1 MVDSAITH
9 VSDTA
14 FWIAHLRAVETQRPD
29 ALVRDPFAARL
40 AGERGRQIAASIPMS
55 EVVGW
60 TVAVRTLIIDEYIEL
75 ALREGIDTI
84 LNLGAGLDTRPY
96 RMDLPESLTWIE
108 ADYPHV
114 IEYKNKL
121 LIGERVA
128 CKLESV
134 KIDLADLS
142 ARRGLFAAVNA
153 RAQRLMILTEG
164 VVPYLSNDEAASLAD
179 DLRAMDRARLWIVDY
194 LEPEFAQYRRRST
207 LQRALQNAPFRFAPA
222 DWHAFFAAHGWRA
235 RKIRYIA
242 DEAERLGRPIPLSAL
257 MKVAMIARM
266 LIASPERRKAFRR
279 FLGYA
284 LLEPL

>member
-1 MVDSAITH
+1 MPDSAITH

-75 ALREGIDTI
+75 ALGEGVDTI

-128 CKLESV
+128 CTLESV

-222 DWHAFFAAHGWRA
+222 DWHAFFEAHGWRA

-266 LIASPERRKAFRR
+266 LIASPEQRKAFRR

>member
-1 MVDSAITH
+1 MADSAITH

-40 AGERGRQIAASIPMS
+40 AGEQGRRIAASIPMS
-55 EVVGW
+55 QVVGW
-60 TVAVRTLIIDEYIEL
+60 TVAVRTLIIDEYIAL
-75 ALREGIDTI
+75 ALSEGVDTI

-96 RMDLPESLTWIE
+96 RMALPESLTWIE

-114 IEYKNKL
+114 IEYKNNL
-121 LIGERVA
+121 LIGERIA
-128 CKLESV
+128 CRLESV

-164 VVPYLSNDEAASLAD
+164 VVPYLSNDQAASLAD

-194 LEPEFAQYRRRST
+194 LEPEFGQYRRRST

-222 DWHAFFAAHGWRA
+222 DWHAFFEAHGWRA

-257 MKVAMIARM
+257 MTVAMIARM

-284 LLEPL
+284 LLEPR

>member
-1 MVDSAITH
+1 MADSAITH

-40 AGERGRQIAASIPMS
+40 AGERGRQIAASIPLS

-60 TVAVRTLIIDEYIEL
+60 TVALRTLIIDEYIER
-75 ALREGIDTI
+75 ALGEGVDTI

-96 RMDLPESLTWIE
+96 RMALPESLTWIE

-114 IEYKNKL
+114 IEYKNNL
-121 LIGERVA
+121 LIGERIA
-128 CKLESV
+128 CRLESV

-153 RAQRLMILTEG
+153 RAQRLVILTEG
-164 VVPYLSNDEAASLAD
+164 VVPYLSNEEAASLAD

-222 DWHAFFAAHGWRA
+222 DWRAFFEAHGWRA
-235 RKIRYIA
+235 RQIRYIA
-242 DEAERLGRPIPLSAL
+242 EEAERLGRPIPLSAL

-284 LLEPL
+284 LLEQL